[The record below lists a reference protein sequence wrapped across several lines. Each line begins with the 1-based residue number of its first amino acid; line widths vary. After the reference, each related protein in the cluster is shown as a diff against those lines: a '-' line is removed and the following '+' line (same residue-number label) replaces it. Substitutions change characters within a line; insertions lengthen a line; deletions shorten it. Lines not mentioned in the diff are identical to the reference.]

1 MCRVFLYVGEFTYLY
16 VGYSHVNTVLLQ
28 IVPHSTEEFD
38 CVIVRGKV
46 SNEKIVVEMLLWWY
60 SGYGSPSSYASCSC
74 TVSTR
79 GADCCI
85 PVFCI

>member
-1 MCRVFLYVGEFTYLY
+1 MCRVLLYVGEFTFLY
-16 VGYSHVNTVLLQ
+16 VDYSHVNTVLLQ
-28 IVPHSTEEFD
+28 IVPYSTEELD

-60 SGYGSPSSYASCSC
+60 SGYGSPSSYASCGR

-85 PVFCI
+85 PVYCI